1 MCVMTHYYEDRPY
14 RVHENIPSN
23 ASLQYVHLYG
33 LVLLLFFENHSV
45 MQFQSVPEVCS
56 EKF

>member
-1 MCVMTHYYEDRPY
+1 MCVMTRYHEDRPY
-14 RVHENIPSN
+14 RVHENIPSD
-23 ASLQYVHLYG
+23 ASFQYVHLYD

-45 MQFQSVPEVCS
+45 IQFQSVPEVCS

>member
-1 MCVMTHYYEDRPY
+1 MTHYYEDRPY

-45 MQFQSVPEVCS
+45 IQFQSVPEVCS